1 MNFKIFSNKVR
12 AVIRAT
18 SQTDKAMAVEFAS
31 KSRNMKTKRI
41 INLLAIIIAAAVSPV
56 TWAAG
61 HGGGGGIVGGG
72 HFGGF
77 AGGVSRAGPAF
88 AGGGLRTAPA
98 FQGAYFAGRNPG
110 GPSRAPQ
117 FYYRG
122 AGMPAVSSREA
133 RALSNRPTRIAGM
146 NSPIKSQQ
154 NRAELLT
161 RQHTGVANSQAIAI
175 NRQSNRTGSIAGR
188 NRVSAL
194 RPSMAANRQSF
205 VKNHASERHD
215 ANNWHRDWNRHHAH
229 FHNNRVFVFIDGSW
243 WGLYPWNYYPYYAYG
258 YPYGSDNS
266 YPYDYYDGYPG
277 SYYDYSDPS
286 DYGDQPGYSGL
297 QQPIAN
303 PTVSTVQSEL
313 AKLGY
318 YHGVI
323 DGVVGDGTQAALARY
338 QEDHD
343 LSVTGTVT
351 TATLQSLGLPQ
362 SAG

>member
-1 MNFKIFSNKVR
+1 MNFKRFSNKVR
-12 AVIRAT
+12 AVIRTT
-18 SQTDKAMAVEFAS
+18 SRTDRAMAVESAS
-31 KSRNMKTKRI
+31 KSRNMKTKRL
-41 INLLAIIIAAAVSPV
+41 INFLAIIIAAAVSPV

-110 GPSRAPQ
+110 GQSRGPQ
-117 FYYRG
+117 FYYRA
-122 AGMPAVSSREA
+122 AGVPAVSSREA

-146 NSPIKSQQ
+146 NSPIRSQQ

-161 RQHTGVANSQAIAI
+161 RQHTGVANSQAMAI

-188 NRVSAL
+188 NPVSAL
-194 RPSMAANRQSF
+194 RPSTAANRQSF
-205 VKNHASERHD
+205 VKNHSSERHD
-215 ANNWHRDWNRHHAH
+215 ANNWHRDWDKHNAH
-229 FHNNRVFVFIDGSW
+229 FRNNRVFVFVDGFW
-243 WGLYPWNYYPYYAYG
+243 WGLFPWDYYPNYTYG
-258 YPYGSDNS
+258 YPSDYDNS
-266 YPYDYYDGYPG
+266 YPYDYYSGYPD
-277 SYYDYSDPS
+277 SYYDSS
-286 DYGDQPGYSGL
+286 SNDYD
-297 QQPIAN
+297 QQPDYNFEYGNGATITA
-303 PTVSTVQSEL
+303 VQSQL
-313 AKLGY
+313 AQLGY

-343 LSVTGTVT
+343 LSVTGTIT
-351 TATLQSLGLPQ
+351 AATLQSFESPR
-362 SAG
+362 SRN